1 MEQTCRILPE
11 QQAQQRWL
19 GGSVSGL
26 RSALL
31 QGFDL
36 NKNKISIIHYSLYH
50 LISHKLTNL
59 SCGSVYSFN
68 LIAHNIAGRSKPRWV
83 FFNQEWELKNCKK
96 KRKKKFKM
104 LKTLVGAVSG
114 SFSINLKNGNK
125 NVKAA
130 SVKA

>member
-1 MEQTCRILPE
+1 MQTCRLLPE

-36 NKNKISIIHYSLYH
+36 KKKNIIYSFFIIRSALLHGFDLNKNKNKISIVHSSLYH
-50 LISHKLTNL
+50 LLSYKLTNL

-83 FFNQEWELKNCKK
+83 VGKQEWELKNV
-96 KRKKKFKM
+96 KR
-104 LKTLVGAVSG
+104 
-114 SFSINLKNGNK
+114 
-125 NVKAA
+125 
-130 SVKA
+130 